1 MTQIYCNKCTKFTNT
16 NSEELTTTKKGRTR
30 VSGVCKTCGTKKG
43 MFVSKDGTFTK
54 KAGKE
59 LEEAKQSRQFS
70 TLKKKALAIGWK
82 ALYDKDTT
90 NCVINCLP
98 EHIRPETRK
107 KKKEKI
113 D

>member
-1 MTQIYCNKCTKFTNT
+1 MTQIYCKKCKKFTNT
-16 NSEELTTTKKGRTR
+16 NSEKLDTTEKRHTR
-30 VSGVCKTCGTKKG
+30 VSGICRTCGTKKG
-43 MFVSKDGTFTK
+43 MFVSKDRTFTK
-54 KAGKE
+54 KAGEE
-59 LEEAKQSRQFS
+59 LEGARQSRQFN

-90 NCVINCLP
+90 DCVINCLP
-98 EHIRPETRK
+98 EHIRPKVPK